1 MHSRTDQAMLRS
13 NNHVEGWHNK
23 LHKSFQCEHPTL
35 WTFLEKLKTEESS
48 LQLDLAAINAGQE
61 AKIQQKRYADHNKRL
76 INLIKYPHPNIEQQI
91 AA

>member
-1 MHSRTDQAMLRS
+1 MLLG

-35 WTFLEKLKTEESS
+35 EFLEKLKTEESS
-48 LQLDLAAINAGQE
+48 FQLDLAAVNAGQE

-76 INLIKYPHPNIEQQI
+76 INLIKYPHSNTEQQI
-91 AA
+91 AAIAHSFYL